1 MKQEIIKK
9 DFVKENQEI
18 LARWKQSNETRY
30 EETNF
35 APDGIMFRGEIV
47 DYESWRE
54 RESGSENEIWT
65 NAPLRILFLTKDQ
78 NAGSEDAWDV
88 RGEIGKLSYAFYRN
102 LFYQLYGL
110 ANTTAKDTIGYDDFC
125 NEDAEELYMT
135 FPLARI
141 NVKKEAGSSSISN
154 YALEYYLNRDQNFIK
169 EQVTNLD
176 ADIIVCCGYSESVKD
191 SGNLL
196 LNFLNEKCGYNFVK
210 QAEDNWIYFDETRNK
225 LAINNWHLSVRSSS
239 ESIYNEMI
247 TAYKNFLIQY
257 PDFTNSHRK

>member
-88 RGEIGKLSYAFYRN
+88 RGEIGTLSYAFYRN

-110 ANTTAKDTIGYDDFC
+110 ANTTAKDTISYDDFC

>member
-54 RESGSENEIWT
+54 RESGT
-65 NAPLRILFLTKDQ
+65 
-78 NAGSEDAWDV
+78 
-88 RGEIGKLSYAFYRN
+88 LSYAFYRN

-196 LNFLNEKCGYNFVK
+196 LNFLNDKCGYNFVK